1 MASGRSIRFK
11 ISTLLVI
18 PLVSLVALWGFAA
31 STTAGEALNLLKV
44 ETIWTGV
51 INHSDG
57 LIGNLQKERLASA
70 ERLGN
75 NVTDPDALAES
86 RAKVDASR
94 KRLTQSAATED
105 VQAALTPDMK
115 NQLQTV
121 FSAIDRIPDIRRK
134 VDERRLT
141 PGSLVTEYAKI
152 SDEIHLLYSR
162 LNMSTDVEL
171 SLQAQGVIAADEVRE
186 LLSREHALII
196 ASNGRATMHDLHMLA
211 GIDGSRAYLF
221 PKALANLDTELRAPF
236 ERIYYSPRY
245 VTMEN
250 LVESTIGG
258 QPLDIELWRG
268 IATQV
273 QDEYQEAVWRTGDK
287 LLGRMEPAGIAIVVQ
302 AAVAGALGL
311 VAVIVSIFIS
321 VRFGR
326 RITRELAALRRT
338 ALDLAEIRLPDVVA
352 KLRKGERVDI
362 AAEAP
367 PIRVAR
373 NATSEVADLAAAFD
387 SVQSTAVDA
396 AVEQAHLREGLSEA
410 LRNLARRS
418 QSLLQRQLKLLDEM
432 QRQTEEPEALE
443 PLFKLDHLTTRMR
456 RHAEGLVLLSGGS
469 AGRRWRGVI
478 PMEDVLSGAAAQ
490 VEEYTRVR
498 VYPMPEAGV
507 SGAAVADLMHLF
519 AELIENAAAF
529 SSPSNEVSV
538 RGEMVGRGFAVEIE
552 DRGLGMDEA
561 TRQAIN
567 CRLAS
572 PPEFDAA
579 QTERL
584 GFAVVGMLAARH
596 GIKVTLKPSPYG
608 GTTAIV
614 LVPGS
619 LVEPLVTPAK
629 ALDFE
634 PVSVSVVRTDGP
646 ATNGNAANGGLP
658 RRVHTSR
665 RGPALPQP
673 AQPLDD
679 ELGPRP
685 NTDPAPLF
693 GGTGDAP
700 ALSPFGSDD
709 APEVSPFRGNGAPS
723 PFGGGTPEVSPFRS
737 SDAPEVS
744 PLRGGDTPAAS
755 PFEGDTPEVSPFR
768 GGDAPEVSLF
778 RGGDAPDNSP
788 FRGGDAPDNSPFR
801 GGGGPAVAPPV
812 RNGDGPAVLPRRA
825 RTSGQQPAEQQA
837 GPPQTADGRPPASLP
852 RRQRQNGLSPR
863 LKEAPQP
870 EPAPAP
876 ERSPEEARALLSSLQ
891 SGWQRGRQ
899 DSDQDGGTQS

>member
-31 STTAGEALNLLKV
+31 STTSGAALNLLKV

-51 INHSDG
+51 INNADG

-75 NVTDPDALAES
+75 NITDPDALAES

-94 KRLTQSAATED
+94 KRLAQNAAAED

-141 PGSLVTEYAKI
+141 PGSLVTEFAKI

-196 ASNGRATMHDLHMLA
+196 ASNGRATMHDLHMLS
-211 GIDGSRAYLF
+211 GIDGSRTYLF

-258 QPLDIELWRG
+258 QPLDVELWRG
-268 IATQV
+268 VADQV
-273 QDEYQEAVWRTGDK
+273 QAEYQEAVWRTGDR
-287 LLGRMEPAGIAIVVQ
+287 LLKRMEPAGVAIIVQ

-311 VAVIVSIFIS
+311 VAVIFSIFIS

-362 AAEAP
+362 EAEAP
-367 PIRVAR
+367 PIRVSR

-387 SVQSTAVDA
+387 SVQRTAVDA

-418 QSLLQRQLKLLDEM
+418 QSLLQRQLRLLDEM

-443 PLFKLDHLTTRMR
+443 RLFKLDHLTTRMR

-567 CRLAS
+567 CRLAR

-619 LVEPLVTPAK
+619 LVEPLVTPPQAPQ
-629 ALDFE
+629 FE
-634 PVSVSVVRTDGP
+634 PVAVSVVRTDGP
-646 ATNGNAANGGLP
+646 AANGTGKGNAVNGSNGSAANGGLP

-665 RGPALPQP
+665 RSPALPQP
-673 AQPLDD
+673 TQPMDD
-679 ELGPRP
+679 DLGPRP
-685 NTDPAPLF
+685 PLEPAPP
-693 GGTGDAP
+693 T
-700 ALSPFGSDD
+700 
-709 APEVSPFRGNGAPS
+709 PS
-723 PFGGGTPEVSPFRS
+723 
-737 SDAPEVS
+737 
-744 PLRGGDTPAAS
+744 GGDTPAPT
-755 PFEGDTPEVSPFR
+755 PFGSGE
-768 GGDAPEVSLF
+768 APEVSLF
-778 RGGDAPDNSP
+778 RGGDGSAGSP
-788 FRGGDAPDNSPFR
+788 F
-801 GGGGPAVAPPV
+801 GGGEGSGDPSA
-812 RNGDGPAVLPRRA
+812 RNGDTPAVLPRRA
-825 RTSGQQPAEQQA
+825 RTSGPQPVEQA
-837 GPPQTADGRPPASLP
+837 GPPQSAGDGRPSAVLP
-852 RRQRQNGLSPR
+852 RRQRQNGLPPR
-863 LKEAPQP
+863 LKEAPPP
-870 EPAPAP
+870 EPAPAA

-899 DSDQDGGTQS
+899 DSDQDGGSQP

>member
-31 STTAGEALNLLKV
+31 STTAGAALNLLKV

-51 INHSDG
+51 INNSDG
-57 LIGNLQKERLASA
+57 LIGNLQQERLASA
-70 ERLGN
+70 ERIGN
-75 NVTDPDALAES
+75 NITDPRALADS

-94 KRLTQSAATED
+94 KRLTQSAAAED

-141 PGSLVTEYAKI
+141 PGSLVTEFARI
-152 SDEIHLLYSR
+152 ADEIHLLYSR

-211 GIDGSRAYLF
+211 GIDGSRTYLF

-268 IATQV
+268 IANQV
-273 QDEYQEAVWRTGDK
+273 QEEYQEAIWRAGDR
-287 LLGRMEPAGIAIVVQ
+287 LLSRMEPAGIAIVVQ

-367 PIRVAR
+367 PIRVGR

-443 PLFKLDHLTTRMR
+443 RLFKLDHLTTRMR

-567 CRLAS
+567 CRLAR

-619 LVEPLVTPAK
+619 LVEPLVTPPQ

-646 ATNGNAANGGLP
+646 AGNGSAGNGSAGNGSAGNGIAANGGLP

-673 AQPLDD
+673 AQPMDD

-685 NTDPAPLF
+685 SLDPAPPSLF
-693 GGTGDAP
+693 GG
-700 ALSPFGSDD
+700 D
-709 APEVSPFRGNGAPS
+709 APEVSPFRGGEA
-723 PFGGGTPEVSPFRS
+723 PFGGGDDVPEV
-737 SDAPEVS
+737 
-744 PLRGGDTPAAS
+744 
-755 PFEGDTPEVSPFR
+755 
-768 GGDAPEVSLF
+768 
-778 RGGDAPDNSP
+778 
-788 FRGGDAPDNSPFR
+788 SPFR
-801 GGGGPAVAPPV
+801 GGGGPAVSPV
-812 RNGDGPAVLPRRA
+812 RDSDGPAVLPRRA
-825 RTSGQQPAEQQA
+825 RTSAPKPAEQA
-837 GPPQTADGRPPASLP
+837 GPPQAADGRPPTGLP
-852 RRQRQNGLSPR
+852 RRQRQNGLPPR
-863 LKEAPQP
+863 LKEAPPP
-870 EPAPAP
+870 EPAPAPP

-899 DSDQDGGTQS
+899 DSDQDGGSQP

>member
-121 FSAIDRIPDIRRK
+121 FAAIDRIPDIRRK

-250 LVESTIGG
+250 LVESTISG

-685 NTDPAPLF
+685 DPAPLF

-709 APEVSPFRGNGAPS
+709 APEVSPFRGNDAPS
-723 PFGGGTPEVSPFRS
+723 PFGGGAPEVSPFRS
-737 SDAPEVS
+737 GDAPEVS
-744 PLRGGDTPAAS
+744 PFRGGDAPAAS
-755 PFEGDTPEVSPFR
+755 PFGGDTPEVSPLR

-778 RGGDAPDNSP
+778 RGGDAPDVSP

-812 RNGDGPAVLPRRA
+812 GNGDGSAVLPRRA

-863 LKEAPQP
+863 LKEAPPP